1 MRREPLGA
9 MLEAA
14 TARLHEAGVEAP
26 RRDAALLIGHALGRD
41 RGWVLTHGDYLPDGV
56 ERERASQL
64 INRRSD
70 REPVSRIL
78 GRREFWSLDLAL
90 DPAVLDPRPDSETLI
105 VAALERLA
113 DPRRPWRILDLG
125 TGSGCLLLALLS
137 ERRKATGVG
146 LDVSWRA
153 AYIARQNARGLGL
166 DERVSFLA
174 GDWASALA
182 ARFDLVISNPP
193 YIADAEVPTLAPEV
207 VRNDPWLALTGG
219 VDGLDAYRAILA
231 QLPRLLV
238 PGGSAVLEIGHE
250 QAAAVAGLVRAN
262 GFPEPQIRLDL
273 AGRPRCVVIGG
284 A

>member
-1 MRREPLGA
+1 VQREPLGA

-14 TARLHEAGVEAP
+14 TARLHEAGIEAP

-41 RGWVLTHGDYLPDGV
+41 RGWVLTHRDYMPDGAEHARV
-56 ERERASQL
+56 SQL
-64 INRRSD
+64 IERRSA

-78 GRREFWSLDLAL
+78 GRREFWSLDFAL
-90 DPAVLDPRPDSETLI
+90 DSCVLDPRPDSETLI

-113 DPRRPWRILDLG
+113 DPQHPWRILDLG
-125 TGSGCLLLALLS
+125 TGSGCLLLALLF

-146 LDVSWRA
+146 LDVSWPA
-153 AYIARQNARGLGL
+153 AYIARQNAHGLGL
-166 DERVSFLA
+166 DGRVSFLVS
-174 GDWASALA
+174 DWASALE

-207 VRNDPWLALTGG
+207 VRNDPGLALRGG
-219 VDGLDAYRAILA
+219 ADGLDAYRAILA

-238 PGGSAVLEIGHE
+238 PGGSAVMEIGHD
-250 QAAAVAGLVRAN
+250 QAAAVAGLARVH
-262 GFPEPQIRLDL
+262 GFTEPQVRPDL
-273 AGRPRCVVIGG
+273 AGRPRCVVIDG